1 MWEKM
6 LSEVIDPINIKII
19 NLLMEDGRMSD
30 QLIAD
35 RIGIS
40 KTAVRY
46 RRLHLQKTGTI
57 RIVATLVLQNIN
69 FSYADLF
76 IKFRPD
82 VTVEKRSEFVQECIG
97 NENIYEITQYIGNY
111 DLVLRILQEN
121 PFKLKEE
128 IDRLLTRDELVAD
141 RMILPATRSNKAWG
155 VEIPSVDS
163 TNSDKD

>member
-6 LSEVIDPINIKII
+6 LSEITDSINIEII

-30 QLIAD
+30 QLIAN

-40 KTAVRY
+40 KTAVRN
-46 RRLHLQKTGTI
+46 RRLHLQKTGMI

-76 IKFRPD
+76 IKFRAD
-82 VTVEKRSEFVQECIG
+82 VSGEKKAAFIQECND
-97 NENIYEITQYIGNY
+97 NENIYEITQYIGSY
-111 DLVLRILQEN
+111 DLVLRLLHKN

-128 IDRLLTRDELVAD
+128 AD
-141 RMILPATRSNKAWG
+141 RILSQDGIVSESLILPAIRSNKAWG
-155 VEIPSVDS
+155 VKLPNNDLP
-163 TNSDKD
+163 